1 MNSTLQELAP
11 RSSAARQD
19 RGVAAGAG
27 GPQDELSISPRG
39 LEILQVLND
48 LFRTLESSRAPAAL
62 EG

>member
-11 RSSAARQD
+11 RSSAAWQD
-19 RGVAAGAG
+19 RGICPAAGS
-27 GPQDELSISPRG
+27 PQDELSISPRG

-48 LFRTLESSRAPAAL
+48 LFRTLETSHVPAGL